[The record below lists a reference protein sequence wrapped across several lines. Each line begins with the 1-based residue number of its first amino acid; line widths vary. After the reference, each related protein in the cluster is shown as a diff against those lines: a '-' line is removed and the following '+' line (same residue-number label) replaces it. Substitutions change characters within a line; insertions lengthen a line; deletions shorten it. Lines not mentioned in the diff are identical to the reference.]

1 MLQAIRDKVTG
12 WIAYG
17 IIFLISV
24 PFALWGVNS
33 YLGGGEAPPAAV
45 VNGEEISLRDLDQ
58 AYASYRQRLSQLFGG
73 SIPESLGSESILRE
87 QVLRQL
93 VEEVALRQYTEDQ
106 YYRIGDEELN
116 CIIRSMDVFQR
127 DGQFDTEIYQ
137 SQLRSLGYSPLGFEQ
152 ELRRTNAM
160 DQLQSGIMATAFDIP
175 LLEKQFT
182 SLDNQTRKIRSLTY
196 CVDTASIQPSAEEI
210 ERVYLSRPDRYRS
223 AEQVRVDFIELSLD
237 SIKQSIE
244 VEEDDV
250 YARYQEGRS
259 AYTSAEIREA
269 SHILIT
275 VKEGEDANP
284 ALARITSIRERIE
297 AGENF
302 ADLAREF
309 SEDPGSASDGGSL
322 GEVERG
328 IMVQPF
334 EAALFS
340 METGQLS
347 QPVKTSFGWHLIRLD
362 SISGGETRSFDA
374 VKSELED
381 EIRTELAESQIYD
394 LVENVANLVYEQSDS
409 LQPAAEQL
417 DLTIETSDW
426 FDRMSGTG
434 IATEP
439 KVRQMAFSAEILRQ
453 GLNSEAI
460 ELNNDRV
467 VFIRLNQLKPAEVR
481 PLDQVE
487 EQIRSE
493 IITDKAR
500 EQGVTAGMA
509 ALAEL
514 KAGKTLDDL
523 AAEWSESIDDYGFV
537 ERNQSGVDSA
547 ILGRSFSML
556 KPEQGPVFE
565 GLPVNNGNY
574 AIIELSAVLSNDG
587 NADSKALDELVKARG
602 SVEYQ
607 SALKVLTNRAEVV
620 RTPLEDL

>member
-33 YLGGGEAPPAAV
+33 YLGGGEAQPAAT

-58 AYASYRQRLSQLFGG
+58 AYANYRQRLSQLFGG
-73 SIPESLGSESILRE
+73 SIPESFASESMLRE
-87 QVLRQL
+87 QVLGQL
-93 VEEVALRQYTEDQ
+93 VEEIALRQYTQEQ
-106 YYRIGDEELN
+106 HYRIGDEELN
-116 CIIRSMDVFQR
+116 RIIRSMNVFQR

-137 SQLRSLGYSPLGFEQ
+137 AQLRSLGYSSLGFEE

-160 DQLQSGIMATAFDIP
+160 QQLQSGILATAFEAP

-182 SLDNQTRKIRSLTY
+182 SLNNQTRKIRSLTY
-196 CVDTASIQPSAEEI
+196 RVDTAAIQPGADEI
-210 ERVYLSRPDRYRS
+210 ERLYLSQADRYRS
-223 AEQVRVDFIELSLD
+223 PEEVRIDFIELSLD
-237 SIKQSIE
+237 GIKQSIE

-250 YARYQEGRS
+250 YARYQENRAS
-259 AYTSAEIREA
+259 YTSTEIRDA

-275 VKEGEDANP
+275 VKGDEDANP
-284 ALARITSIRERIE
+284 ALARITAVRERIV
-297 AGENF
+297 AGESF

-340 METGQLS
+340 MEVGQLS
-347 QPVKTSFGWHLIRLD
+347 QPVKTSFGWHLIKLD
-362 SISGGETRSFDA
+362 SISGGETQSFDT
-374 VKSELED
+374 VKSALQD
-381 EIRTELAESQIYD
+381 EIRAELAEGQIYD

-409 LQPAAEQL
+409 LQPTAEQL
-417 DLTIETSDW
+417 DLTIQTSDW
-426 FDRMSGTG
+426 FDRVSGTG
-434 IATEP
+434 IAIEP
-439 KVRQMAFSAEILRQ
+439 KIRQMAFSAEILQQ

-460 ELNNDRV
+460 ELDNNRV
-467 VFIRLNQLKPAEVR
+467 VFIRLNQLKPAAVR
-481 PLDQVE
+481 PLDQV
-487 EQIRSE
+487 QDLIRSE
-493 IITDKAR
+493 IITTQAR
-500 EQGVTAGMA
+500 EQSLSAGLA
-509 ALAEL
+509 ALADL

-523 AAEWSESIDDYGFV
+523 AQEWSASISDYGFV

-547 ILGRSFSML
+547 ILGRSFSMS

-565 GLPVNNGNY
+565 GLPVANGNY
-574 AIIELSAVLSNDG
+574 AIIELLAVLSNDG
-587 NADSKALDELVKARG
+587 NADSKALDELLKARG
-602 SVEYQ
+602 GSEYQ
-607 SALKVLTNRAEVV
+607 SALKLLTNRADVV
-620 RTPLEDL
+620 RAPLQDL

>member
-33 YLGGGEAPPAAV
+33 YLGGGEAQPAAT

-58 AYASYRQRLSQLFGG
+58 AYANYRQRLSQLFGG
-73 SIPESLGSESILRE
+73 SIPESFASESMLRE
-87 QVLRQL
+87 QVLGQL
-93 VEEVALRQYTEDQ
+93 VEEIALRQYTQEQ
-106 YYRIGDEELN
+106 HYRIGDEELN
-116 CIIRSMDVFQR
+116 RIIRSMNVFQR

-137 SQLRSLGYSPLGFEQ
+137 AQLRSLGYSSLGFEE

-160 DQLQSGIMATAFDIP
+160 QQLQSGILATAFEAP

-182 SLDNQTRKIRSLTY
+182 SLNNQTRKIRSLTY
-196 CVDTASIQPSAEEI
+196 RVDTAAIQPGADEI
-210 ERVYLSRPDRYRS
+210 ERLYLSHADRYRS
-223 AEQVRVDFIELSLD
+223 PEEVRIDFIELSLD
-237 SIKQSIE
+237 GIKQSIE

-250 YARYQEGRS
+250 YARYQENRAS
-259 AYTSAEIREA
+259 YTSTEIRDA

-275 VKEGEDANP
+275 VKGDEDANP
-284 ALARITSIRERIE
+284 ALARITAVRERIV
-297 AGENF
+297 AGESF

-340 METGQLS
+340 MEVGQLS
-347 QPVKTSFGWHLIRLD
+347 QPVKTSFGWHLIKLD
-362 SISGGETRSFDA
+362 SISGGETQSFDT
-374 VKSELED
+374 VKSALQD
-381 EIRTELAESQIYD
+381 EIRAELAEGQIYD

-409 LQPAAEQL
+409 LQPTAEQL
-417 DLTIETSDW
+417 DLTIQTSDW
-426 FDRMSGTG
+426 FDRVSGTG
-434 IATEP
+434 IAIEP
-439 KVRQMAFSAEILRQ
+439 KIRQMAFSAEILQQ

-460 ELNNDRV
+460 ELDNNRV
-467 VFIRLNQLKPAEVR
+467 VFIRLNQLKPAAVR
-481 PLDQVE
+481 PLDQV
-487 EQIRSE
+487 QDLIRSE
-493 IITDKAR
+493 IITTQAR
-500 EQGVTAGMA
+500 EQSLSAGLA
-509 ALAEL
+509 ALADL

-523 AAEWSESIDDYGFV
+523 AQEWSASISDYGFV

-547 ILGRSFSML
+547 ILGRSFSMS

-565 GLPVNNGNY
+565 GLPVANGNY
-574 AIIELSAVLSNDG
+574 AIIELLAVLSNDG
-587 NADSKALDELVKARG
+587 NADSKALDELLKARG
-602 SVEYQ
+602 GSEYQ
-607 SALKVLTNRAEVV
+607 SALKLLTNRADVV
-620 RTPLEDL
+620 RAPLQDL